1 MAPVYERKEQLM
13 EVKTETQVVEQNAVT
28 ESVAAETPKRK
39 TRTRKAAEKTV
50 KPIVPKDID
59 PEQYV
64 TVRNGFQ
71 GRLVY
76 VSKHTGERF
85 VWDQF
90 GAEQEMELRELKN
103 AKNSYKKFF
112 ENNWFMFDEDW
123 IVDYLGVQ
131 RFYRNAVRIE
141 DFDEIFQ
148 KDAETISQI
157 IGGMSDG
164 QKKSVAYRA
173 RVLIA
178 EGEID
183 SNKAIAALEESL
195 GVELIER

>member
-1 MAPVYERKEQLM
+1 M
-13 EVKTETQVVEQNAVT
+13 EDKTETQVVEQNAVT

-39 TRTRKAAEKTV
+39 TRTKKAAEKTV
-50 KPIVPKDID
+50 KRNIVPKDVD

-85 VWDQF
+85 EWDEF
-90 GAEQEMELRELKN
+90 GSEQEMELRELKN

-148 KDAETISQI
+148 KDAATISKI
-157 IGGMSDG
+157 IGDMSDG

-178 EGEID
+178 EGAID
-183 SNKAIAALEESL
+183 SNKAINALEESL

>member
-1 MAPVYERKEQLM
+1 M
-13 EVKTETQVVEQNAVT
+13 EDKTETQVVEQNAVT

-39 TRTRKAAEKTV
+39 TRTKKAAEKTV

-148 KDAETISQI
+148 KDAKTISEI
-157 IGGMSDG
+157 ISDMSDG

-178 EGEID
+178 DGAID
-183 SNKAIAALEESL
+183 SNKAITALDESL
-195 GVELIER
+195 GVELVERDR

>member
-1 MAPVYERKEQLM
+1 M

-178 EGEID
+178 DGAID

-195 GVELIER
+195 GVELVERDR

>member
-1 MAPVYERKEQLM
+1 M
-13 EVKTETQVVEQNAVT
+13 EGKTENKVSEQNTVT
-28 ESVAAETPKRK
+28 EPVATETPKRRP
-39 TRTRKAAEKTV
+39 RTKKAAEKTV
-50 KPIVPKDID
+50 KKTIVPKNID

-76 VSKHTGERF
+76 ISKHTGERF

-90 GAEQEMELRELKN
+90 GSEQEMELRELKN

-148 KDAETISQI
+148 KDAKTISEI

-173 RVLIA
+173 RVLIS
-178 EGEID
+178 EGAID
-183 SNKAIAALEESL
+183 SNRAIAALEECL
-195 GVELIER
+195 GVELVER

>member
-1 MAPVYERKEQLM
+1 M
-13 EVKTETQVVEQNAVT
+13 EDKTETQVVEQNAVT

-39 TRTRKAAEKTV
+39 TRTKKAAEKTV

-90 GAEQEMELRELKN
+90 GDEQEMELRELKN

-148 KDAETISQI
+148 KDAKTISEI
-157 IGGMSDG
+157 ISDMSDG

-178 EGEID
+178 DGAID
-183 SNKAIAALEESL
+183 SNKAITALEESL
-195 GVELIER
+195 GVELVERDR

>member
-1 MAPVYERKEQLM
+1 M
-13 EVKTETQVVEQNAVT
+13 EDKTETQVVEQNAVT
-28 ESVAAETPKRK
+28 ESIAAETPKRK
-39 TRTRKAAEKTV
+39 TRTKKAAEKTV

-148 KDAETISQI
+148 KDAKTISEI
-157 IGGMSDG
+157 ISDMSDG

-178 EGEID
+178 DGAID
-183 SNKAIAALEESL
+183 SNKAITALEESL
-195 GVELIER
+195 GVELVERDR

>member
-1 MAPVYERKEQLM
+1 M
-13 EVKTETQVVEQNAVT
+13 EDKTETQVVEQNAVT

-39 TRTRKAAEKTV
+39 TRTKKAAEKTV

-90 GAEQEMELRELKN
+90 GAEQEMEIRELKN

-148 KDAETISQI
+148 KDAKTISEI
-157 IGGMSDG
+157 ISDMSDG

-178 EGEID
+178 DGAID
-183 SNKAIAALEESL
+183 SNKAITALEESL
-195 GVELIER
+195 GVELVERDR

>member
-1 MAPVYERKEQLM
+1 M
-13 EVKTETQVVEQNAVT
+13 EDKTETQVVEQNAVT

-39 TRTRKAAEKTV
+39 TRTKKAAEKTV

-90 GAEQEMELRELKN
+90 GAEQEIELRELKN

-148 KDAETISQI
+148 KDAKTISEI
-157 IGGMSDG
+157 ISDMSDG

-178 EGEID
+178 DGAID
-183 SNKAIAALEESL
+183 SNKAITALEESL
-195 GVELIER
+195 GVELVERDR

>member
-1 MAPVYERKEQLM
+1 M
-13 EVKTETQVVEQNAVT
+13 EDKTETQVVEQNAVT

-39 TRTRKAAEKTV
+39 TRTKKAAEKTV

-112 ENNWFMFDEDW
+112 DNNWFMFDEDW

-148 KDAETISQI
+148 KDAKTISEI
-157 IGGMSDG
+157 ISDMSDG

-178 EGEID
+178 DGAID
-183 SNKAIAALEESL
+183 SNKAITALEESL
-195 GVELIER
+195 GVELVERDR

>member
-1 MAPVYERKEQLM
+1 M
-13 EVKTETQVVEQNAVT
+13 EDKTETQVVEQNAVT

-39 TRTRKAAEKTV
+39 TRTKKATEKTV

-85 VWDQF
+85 VWDRF

-148 KDAETISQI
+148 KDAKTISEI
-157 IGGMSDG
+157 ISDMSDG

-178 EGEID
+178 DGAID
-183 SNKAIAALEESL
+183 SNKAITALEESL
-195 GVELIER
+195 GVELVERDR

>member
-1 MAPVYERKEQLM
+1 M
-13 EVKTETQVVEQNAVT
+13 EDKTETQVVEQNAVT

-39 TRTRKAAEKTV
+39 TRTKKAAEKTV

-112 ENNWFMFDEDW
+112 ENNWFMFDEGW

-148 KDAETISQI
+148 NDAKTISEI
-157 IGGMSDG
+157 ISDMSDG

-178 EGEID
+178 DGAID
-183 SNKAIAALEESL
+183 SNKAITALEESL
-195 GVELIER
+195 GVELVERDR

>member
-1 MAPVYERKEQLM
+1 M
-13 EVKTETQVVEQNAVT
+13 EDKTETQVVEQNAVT

-39 TRTRKAAEKTV
+39 TRTKKDAEKTV

-148 KDAETISQI
+148 KDAKTISEI
-157 IGGMSDG
+157 ISDMSDG

-173 RVLIA
+173 RVLISDGA
-178 EGEID
+178 ID
-183 SNKAIAALEESL
+183 SNKAITALEESL
-195 GVELIER
+195 GVELVERDR

>member
-1 MAPVYERKEQLM
+1 M

-112 ENNWFMFDEDW
+112 ENNWF
-123 IVDYLGVQ
+123 VDYLGVQ

-178 EGEID
+178 EGAID

>member
-1 MAPVYERKEQLM
+1 M
-13 EVKTETQVVEQNAVT
+13 EGKTENKVSEQNTVT
-28 ESVAAETPKRK
+28 EPVATEVPKRRSRAK
-39 TRTRKAAEKTV
+39 KATEKTV
-50 KPIVPKDID
+50 KKTIIPKNID

-76 VSKHTGERF
+76 ISKHTGERF

-90 GAEQEMELRELKN
+90 GSEQEMELRELKN

-148 KDAETISQI
+148 KDAKTISEI
-157 IGGMSDG
+157 IGGMSEG

-173 RVLIA
+173 RVLIS
-178 EGEID
+178 EGAID
-183 SNKAIAALEESL
+183 SNRAISALEESL
-195 GVELIER
+195 GVELVER

>member
-1 MAPVYERKEQLM
+1 M
-13 EVKTETQVVEQNAVT
+13 EDKTETQVVEQNAVT

-39 TRTRKAAEKTV
+39 TRTKKAAEKTV

-85 VWDQF
+85 VWGRF

-148 KDAETISQI
+148 KDAKTISEI
-157 IGGMSDG
+157 ISDMSDG

-178 EGEID
+178 DGAID
-183 SNKAIAALEESL
+183 SNKAITALEESL
-195 GVELIER
+195 GVELVERDR

>member
-1 MAPVYERKEQLM
+1 M
-13 EVKTETQVVEQNAVT
+13 EDKTETQVVEQNAVT
-28 ESVAAETPKRK
+28 GSVAAETPKRK
-39 TRTRKAAEKTV
+39 TRTKKAAEKTV

-148 KDAETISQI
+148 KDAKTISEI
-157 IGGMSDG
+157 ISDMSDG

-178 EGEID
+178 DGAID
-183 SNKAIAALEESL
+183 SNKAITALEESL
-195 GVELIER
+195 GVELVERDR

>member
-1 MAPVYERKEQLM
+1 M
-13 EVKTETQVVEQNAVT
+13 EDKTETQVVEQNAVT

-39 TRTRKAAEKTV
+39 TRTKKAAEKSV

-148 KDAETISQI
+148 KDAKTISEI
-157 IGGMSDG
+157 ISDMSDG

-178 EGEID
+178 DGAID
-183 SNKAIAALEESL
+183 SNKAITALEESL
-195 GVELIER
+195 GVELVERDR

>member
-1 MAPVYERKEQLM
+1 M
-13 EVKTETQVVEQNAVT
+13 EDKTETQVVEQNAVT

-39 TRTRKAAEKTV
+39 TRTKKAAEKTV

-85 VWDQF
+85 VWDRF

-148 KDAETISQI
+148 KDAKTISEI
-157 IGGMSDG
+157 ISDMSDG

-178 EGEID
+178 DGAID
-183 SNKAIAALEESL
+183 SNKAITALEESL
-195 GVELIER
+195 GVELVERDR

>member
-1 MAPVYERKEQLM
+1 M
-13 EVKTETQVVEQNAVT
+13 EDKTETQVVEQNAVT

-39 TRTRKAAEKTV
+39 TRTKKAAEKTV

-131 RFYRNAVRIE
+131 KFYRNAVRIE

-148 KDAETISQI
+148 KDAKTISEI
-157 IGGMSDG
+157 ISDMSDG

-178 EGEID
+178 DGAID
-183 SNKAIAALEESL
+183 SNKAITALEESL
-195 GVELIER
+195 GVELVERDR

>member
-1 MAPVYERKEQLM
+1 M
-13 EVKTETQVVEQNAVT
+13 EDKTETQVVEQNAVT
-28 ESVAAETPKRK
+28 ESVAAEAPKRK
-39 TRTRKAAEKTV
+39 TRTKKAAEKTV

-148 KDAETISQI
+148 KDAKTISEI
-157 IGGMSDG
+157 ISDMSDG

-178 EGEID
+178 DGAID
-183 SNKAIAALEESL
+183 SNKAITALEESL
-195 GVELIER
+195 GIELVERDR

>member
-1 MAPVYERKEQLM
+1 M
-13 EVKTETQVVEQNAVT
+13 EDKTETQVVEQNAVT

-39 TRTRKAAEKTV
+39 TRTKKAAEKTV

-148 KDAETISQI
+148 KDAKTISEI
-157 IGGMSDG
+157 ISDMSGG

-173 RVLIA
+173 RVLISDGA
-178 EGEID
+178 ID
-183 SNKAIAALEESL
+183 SNKAITALEESL
-195 GVELIER
+195 GVELVERDR

>member
-1 MAPVYERKEQLM
+1 M
-13 EVKTETQVVEQNAVT
+13 EDKTETQVVEQNAVT

-39 TRTRKAAEKTV
+39 TRTKKAAEKTV
-50 KPIVPKDID
+50 KPIVLKDID

-148 KDAETISQI
+148 KDAKTISEI
-157 IGGMSDG
+157 ISDMSDG

-178 EGEID
+178 DGAID
-183 SNKAIAALEESL
+183 SNKAITALEESL
-195 GVELIER
+195 GVELVERDR

>member
-1 MAPVYERKEQLM
+1 M
-13 EVKTETQVVEQNAVT
+13 EDKTETQVVEQNAVT

-39 TRTRKAAEKTV
+39 TRTKKAAEKTV

-148 KDAETISQI
+148 KDAKIISEI
-157 IGGMSDG
+157 ISDMSDG

-178 EGEID
+178 DGAID
-183 SNKAIAALEESL
+183 SNKAITALEESL
-195 GVELIER
+195 GVELVERDR

>member
-1 MAPVYERKEQLM
+1 M
-13 EVKTETQVVEQNAVT
+13 ENKTETQVVEQNAVT
-28 ESVAAETPKRK
+28 ESVTAETTKR
-39 TRTRKAAEKTV
+39 RTRAKKVAEKTEP
-50 KPIVPKDID
+50 KRITPKDID
-59 PEQYV
+59 PDQYV

-71 GRLVY
+71 GKLVY
-76 VSKHTGERF
+76 ISKHTGERF

-148 KDAETISQI
+148 KDAKTISEI
-157 IGGMSDG
+157 ISDMSDG

-178 EGEID
+178 DGAID
-183 SNKAIAALEESL
+183 SNKAITALEESL
-195 GVELIER
+195 GVELVERDR

>member
-1 MAPVYERKEQLM
+1 M
-13 EVKTETQVVEQNAVT
+13 EDKTETQVVEQNAVT

-39 TRTRKAAEKTV
+39 TRTKKAAEKTV

-76 VSKHTGERF
+76 VSKHTG
-85 VWDQF
+85 
-90 GAEQEMELRELKN
+90 
-103 AKNSYKKFF
+103 
-112 ENNWFMFDEDW
+112 
-123 IVDYLGVQ
+123 
-131 RFYRNAVRIE
+131 VRIE

-148 KDAETISQI
+148 KDAKTISEI
-157 IGGMSDG
+157 ISDMSDG

-178 EGEID
+178 DGAID
-183 SNKAIAALEESL
+183 SNKAITALEESL
-195 GVELIER
+195 GVELVERDR

>member
-1 MAPVYERKEQLM
+1 M
-13 EVKTETQVVEQNAVT
+13 EDKTETQVVEQNAVT

-39 TRTRKAAEKTV
+39 TRIKKAAEKTV

-148 KDAETISQI
+148 KDAKTIYEI
-157 IGGMSDG
+157 ISDMSDG

-178 EGEID
+178 DGAID
-183 SNKAIAALEESL
+183 SNKAITALEESL
-195 GVELIER
+195 GVELVERDR

>member
-1 MAPVYERKEQLM
+1 M
-13 EVKTETQVVEQNAVT
+13 EDKTETQVVEQNAVT

-39 TRTRKAAEKTV
+39 SRTKKAAEKTV

-148 KDAETISQI
+148 KDAKTISEI
-157 IGGMSDG
+157 ISDMSDG

-178 EGEID
+178 DGAID
-183 SNKAIAALEESL
+183 SNKAITALEESL
-195 GVELIER
+195 GVELVERDR

>member
-1 MAPVYERKEQLM
+1 M

-39 TRTRKAAEKTV
+39 TRARKAAEKTV

-178 EGEID
+178 DGAID

>member
-1 MAPVYERKEQLM
+1 M
-13 EVKTETQVVEQNAVT
+13 EDKTETQVVEQNAVT

-39 TRTRKAAEKTV
+39 TRTKKAAEKTV

-85 VWDQF
+85 VWNQF

-148 KDAETISQI
+148 KDAKTISEI
-157 IGGMSDG
+157 ISDMSDG

-178 EGEID
+178 DGAID
-183 SNKAIAALEESL
+183 SNKAITALEESL
-195 GVELIER
+195 GVELVERDR

>member
-1 MAPVYERKEQLM
+1 M
-13 EVKTETQVVEQNAVT
+13 EDKTETQVVEQNAVT

-39 TRTRKAAEKTV
+39 TRTKKAAEKTV
-50 KPIVPKDID
+50 KRNIVPKDID

-85 VWDQF
+85 EWDEF
-90 GAEQEMELRELKN
+90 GSEQEMELRELKN

-148 KDAETISQI
+148 KDATTISKI
-157 IGGMSDG
+157 IGDMSDG

-178 EGEID
+178 EGAID
-183 SNKAIAALEESL
+183 SNKAINALEESL

>member
-1 MAPVYERKEQLM
+1 M
-13 EVKTETQVVEQNAVT
+13 EDKTETQVVEQNAVT

-39 TRTRKAAEKTV
+39 TRTKKAAEKTV

-112 ENNWFMFDEDW
+112 ENNWLMFDEDW

-148 KDAETISQI
+148 KDAKTISEI
-157 IGGMSDG
+157 ISDMSDG

-178 EGEID
+178 DGAID
-183 SNKAIAALEESL
+183 SNKAITALEESL
-195 GVELIER
+195 GVELVERDR

>member
-1 MAPVYERKEQLM
+1 M
-13 EVKTETQVVEQNAVT
+13 EDKTETQVVEQNAVT

-39 TRTRKAAEKTV
+39 TRTKKAAEKTV

-85 VWDQF
+85 VWDRF
-90 GAEQEMELRELKN
+90 GADQEMELRELKN

-148 KDAETISQI
+148 KDAKTISEI
-157 IGGMSDG
+157 ISDMSDG

-178 EGEID
+178 DGAID
-183 SNKAIAALEESL
+183 SNKAITALEESL
-195 GVELIER
+195 GVELVERDR

>member
-1 MAPVYERKEQLM
+1 M
-13 EVKTETQVVEQNAVT
+13 EDKTETQVVEQNAVT

-39 TRTRKAAEKTV
+39 TRTKKAAEKTV

-59 PEQYV
+59 PEQYI

-148 KDAETISQI
+148 KDAKTISEI
-157 IGGMSDG
+157 ISDMSDG

-178 EGEID
+178 DGAID
-183 SNKAIAALEESL
+183 SNKAITALEESL
-195 GVELIER
+195 GVELVERDR

>member
-1 MAPVYERKEQLM
+1 M
-13 EVKTETQVVEQNAVT
+13 EDKTETQVVEQNAVT

-39 TRTRKAAEKTV
+39 TRTKKAAEKTV

-59 PEQYV
+59 PEQYI
-64 TVRNGFQ
+64 TDRNGFQ

-148 KDAETISQI
+148 KDAKTISEI
-157 IGGMSDG
+157 ISDMSDG

-178 EGEID
+178 DGAID
-183 SNKAIAALEESL
+183 SNKAITALEESL
-195 GVELIER
+195 GVELVERDR